1 MFATFAAVIVALFKD
16 EIMKWFKRPNVDVS
30 LVNENGFEENLD
42 LNQKNPQAKA
52 YICSLK
58 LENIGNVEALQCQL
72 FISEVRIRK
81 NDKKLWNP
89 LKSNKSQNV
98 VKWGRD
104 KAGSID
110 IPSST
115 SNKTELFR
123 LAKNEISSL
132 PTTTTTKAKD
142 KTIFLLHGFES
153 MHKFQNGG
161 DLEIDYYLKYKNGNT
176 IKFTI
181 SVYWDGKWENR
192 MTEMQNNLTIKL
204 NNKRK

>member
-1 MFATFAAVIVALFKD
+1 VKYIVVISVTLLIIAISIIPMWIFQGIDLSRRISFGEFLYYIASILSMFATFAAVIVALFKD

-98 VKWGRD
+98 VKWG
-104 KAGSID
+104 KG
-110 IPSST
+110 
-115 SNKTELFR
+115 
-123 LAKNEISSL
+123 
-132 PTTTTTKAKD
+132 
-142 KTIFLLHGFES
+142 
-153 MHKFQNGG
+153 
-161 DLEIDYYLKYKNGNT
+161 
-176 IKFTI
+176 
-181 SVYWDGKWENR
+181 
-192 MTEMQNNLTIKL
+192 
-204 NNKRK
+204 